1 MEILIKRLTEQAKL
15 PEYNRPASPGIDL
28 YSQFEVP
35 VEPGAK
41 VAISTGVAVAIPVGY
56 IGWVKDAQSMAIG
69 HTVAVTAALVD
80 SSYLDEVV
88 VEVTNHS
95 SETKV
100 FAPGETCA
108 QLIVQKVH
116 RPNVMEAEDLSPT
129 TNGEV

>member
-15 PEYNRPASPGIDL
+15 PQYNRPASSGVDL

-41 VAISTGVAVAIPVGY
+41 VAISTGIAVAIPVGY
-56 IGWVKDAQSMAIG
+56 IGWVKDAHSMAIG
-69 HTVAVTAALVD
+69 HTLSVTAALVD
-80 SSYLDEVV
+80 SSYRDEVV
-88 VEVTNHS
+88 VEVTNNS

-108 QLIVQKVH
+108 QLIVQRVH
-116 RPNVMEAEDLSPT
+116 RANVIEAEDLSHA
-129 TNGEV
+129 TNIED